1 MTTQTA
7 PAAAP
12 AAPASEGMTHR
23 QVLEALSGLLLGML
37 VTILSSTV
45 VSTALPRIVSELGG
59 SQSAFTWVVTASLL
73 AMTISTPIWGKLA
86 DLFSRKLLVQ
96 IALVVFVVGSALAG
110 LSQNVGELIGLRVLQ
125 GLGAGGLTA
134 LSQVILADIISP
146 RDRGRYMGY
155 LGATMAVGTV
165 AGPLLGGVLTDS
177 PLGWRSTFYVG
188 VPFAVIALAVL
199 QKTLHLPRIRREVS
213 IDYVGAILLSAGVAT
228 LLIWV
233 TLAGNQFDWAST
245 TTALMVGGAIV
256 VLVLA
261 IVAEHRAKE
270 PILPLW
276 LFRNRTFV
284 FAVIAS
290 VAVGV
295 TMFGTSV
302 FLSQYMQIARGKSPT
317 VAGLISIPMAVG
329 SLVAG
334 TVIGQIITRTGRWK
348 RWMVLGGVLL
358 IAGSVAMGTIDYHTS
373 FTRIGGSLLLLGLGV
388 GMVMQ
393 NLVLAV
399 QNTISIREMGAAS
412 AGVAFFRSMGG
423 AIGVAALG
431 AVLAHQVTTDIAS
444 GLARLG
450 IKSAPGGNAVP
461 EVSKLPPPVRELV
474 EKAYGQ
480 GVADIFM
487 VAAPI
492 AVIAL
497 IAILCIKEIPLGTKS
512 GIQQTLE
519 AERLAAQGAQ
529 GAEGEQAAQGTQ
541 VVSEQVPT
549 PVSVDGRLEPVGI
562 RNGNG
567 HPAAVGAGLAADAA
581 DWAGMD
587 ADGAGGKTVS
597 DRDLDALV
605 GVGGPSRQ
613 WQANG
618 AHRLE
623 NGRPE
628 NGRPENGRPENG
640 RPENGRPGSSVRP
653 AFPPAHLAR
662 SPEGSEAGYG
672 RDSGNGGTGDNG
684 FGGGGYGNG
693 GSGGDFGGGDR
704 PAGQSAAVVGV
715 VRRSDGTPVAN
726 AALTLIN
733 LGGHQVGRTSSGSDG
748 RYQLPAD
755 PGGTYVLIAS
765 APASEP
771 RASTVSVGQTP
782 VTVDVELSGVSGLVG
797 EVRSAEDGLPVAEA
811 VAVLTDARGEVV
823 ASRVAGADGGFRF
836 DDVGAA
842 SYTLAVRAEG
852 FQPVAL
858 PVSVAELGETRR
870 DVELVA
876 KAALRGMAR
885 DRYGRPLRD
894 ARVTLI
900 DANGDV
906 VRSVFTDDDGGY
918 ALDDLAAGDYTVVA
932 TGYPAVTSSVR
943 LGGGDVGAHD
953 VELGHPEV

>member
-96 IALVVFVVGSALAG
+96 IALIVFVVGSALAG

-146 RDRGRYMGY
+146 RDRGRYMGF

-199 QKTLHLPRIRREVS
+199 QKTLHLPRIRRKVS
-213 IDYVGAILLSAGVAT
+213 IDYVGAVLLSAGVAT

-245 TTALMVGGAIV
+245 TTAVMVIGAV
-256 VLVLA
+256 VLLILA

-373 FTRIGGSLLLLGLGV
+373 FSRIGVSLLLLGLGV

-431 AVLAHQVTTDIAS
+431 AVLENHVRTDIAA

-450 IKSAPGGNAVP
+450 IKAAPGGGAVP
-461 EVSKLPPPVRELV
+461 EVAKLPPPVRELV

-492 AVIAL
+492 AAIAL

-519 AERLAAQGAQ
+519 AERLAQGADGAQ
-529 GAEGEQAAQGTQ
+529 GMEGGQADG
-541 VVSEQVPT
+541 SDQVPV
-549 PVSVDGRLEPVGI
+549 PVSADERLEPVGI

-567 HPAAVGAGLAADAA
+567 HPAPVGSRLAADAA
-581 DWAGMD
+581 DLAGMD
-587 ADGAGGKTVS
+587 ADGAGGKS
-597 DRDLDALV
+597 ISGRDLDSLV
-605 GVGGPSRQ
+605 GVAAPGGPDGPGLG

-618 AHRLE
+618 SHRLE

-628 NGRPENGRPENG
+628 NGRHGSS
-640 RPENGRPGSSVRP
+640 GRPG

-662 SPEGSEAGYG
+662 SPEGAVGEGGDEAPG
-672 RDSGNGGTGDNG
+672 GDNG
-684 FGGGGYGNG
+684 FGGGAGGFGDG
-693 GSGGDFGGGDR
+693 GSGDGDFGALAGR
-704 PAGQSAAVVGV
+704 PAGPSAAVVGV
-715 VRRSDGTPVAN
+715 VRRSDGTPVPN

-733 LGGHQVGRTSSGSDG
+733 LGGHQVGRTASGSDG

-765 APASEP
+765 APASDP
-771 RASTVSVGQTP
+771 RASTVSVGETP
-782 VTVDVELSGVSGLVG
+782 VTVDVELAGVSGLVG
-797 EVRSAEDGLPVAEA
+797 EVRSADSGLPVAEA
-811 VAVLTDARGEVV
+811 VVVLADARGEVV

-842 SYTLAVRAEG
+842 AYTLAVRAEG
-852 FQPVAL
+852 FQPAAL

-870 DVELVA
+870 DVELLA
-876 KAALRGMAR
+876 KAALRGTAR

-906 VRSVFTDDDGGY
+906 VRTVFTDDDGGY

-943 LGGGDVGAHD
+943 LGGGDVSAHD